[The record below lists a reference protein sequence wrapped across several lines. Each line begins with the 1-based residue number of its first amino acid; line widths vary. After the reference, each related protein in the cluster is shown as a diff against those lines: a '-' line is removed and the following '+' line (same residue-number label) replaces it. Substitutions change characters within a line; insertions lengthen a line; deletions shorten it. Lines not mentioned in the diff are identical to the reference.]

1 MLPKDIGALTE
12 ETSIALANQI
22 QFAAI
27 PTPLAKLP
35 VQTSYVCAG
44 EGPPLLLLH
53 GFDSSIFEFRRL
65 VPELT
70 AYGQVWAVDLLGFG
84 FSDRQVTPRVDP
96 SAIRLHLHSFWQQMI
111 GKPVILVG
119 ASMGGAAAIDW
130 ALSYPEAVQKL
141 VLIDSAGFTS
151 GPALGRFIFP
161 PLDSWA
167 AAFLRN
173 PKVRRGISQR
183 AYHDQSW
190 VTADAECCAT
200 LHLQAPGWQSALIAF
215 TKSGGYRLGDRIQ
228 QVAVPTLILWGE
240 QDRILGTK
248 DAQQFEQ
255 AISQSQLIWI
265 PECGHVPHLEKA
277 RVTAK
282 RIGEWM
288 IKNGQIPS

>member
-1 MLPKDIGALTE
+1 MLPKDIAALTE

-22 QFAAI
+22 QFAAVQ
-27 PTPLAKLP
+27 TPLAESP
-35 VQTSYVCAG
+35 IQTSYVSAG
-44 EGPPLLLLH
+44 EGLPLLLLH

-84 FSDRQVTPRVDP
+84 FSDRLVTPRVDP
-96 SAIRLHLHSFWQQMI
+96 EAIRLHLYSFWQQMI
-111 GKPVILVG
+111 GEPVVLVG
-119 ASMGGAAAIDW
+119 ASMGGAAALDW
-130 ALSYPEAVQKL
+130 SLSYPEAVQKL
-141 VLIDSAGFTS
+141 VLIDSAGITS

-173 PKVRRGISQR
+173 PRVRRGVSQR

-190 VTADAECCAT
+190 VTADAERCAT

-215 TKSGGYRLGDRIQ
+215 TKSGGYRLGKRIQ
-228 QVAVPTLILWGE
+228 EVAVPTLILWGE

-248 DAQQFEQ
+248 DAQQFER
-255 AISQSQLIWI
+255 AIPQSQLVWI

-277 RVTAK
+277 RVT
-282 RIGEWM
+282 GEWIGGWM
-288 IKNGQIPS
+288 